1 MDLTMISTP
10 EVNGVNH
17 FSITCISGERG
28 QAQVELDIK
37 RDNKILVFP
46 KEPNFRVHKT
56 RNQVEARDFRDLDHI
71 GIFYCESTEDV
82 SPLETVTMINNFGR
96 SRFRP
101 RPAVQSVQLLS
112 IQIQCVFYFLTD
124 CIRVSSANFVPAHLT
139 LTASLGETANLSMQ
153 LLNSQRRDVTWKYNG
168 KPNEKAP
175 QAS

>member
-10 EVNGVNH
+10 EVNDVSQ
-17 FSITCISGERG
+17 FSITCINGERG

-46 KEPNFRVHKT
+46 KEPNFRVQKT

-71 GIFYCESTEDV
+71 GIFYCESTQDV

-101 RPAVQSVQLLS
+101 GAAHHSSSSECETFIHSDLTRLLFS
-112 IQIQCVFYFLTD
+112 D
-124 CIRVSSANFVPAHLT
+124 
-139 LTASLGETANLSMQ
+139 
-153 LLNSQRRDVTWKYNG
+153 
-168 KPNEKAP
+168 
-175 QAS
+175 